1 MLSCQ
6 QMQVCPH
13 VVLISAQKVQF
24 PLELAWRL
32 CCKLYSNSEAKLA
45 EANIT
50 HTLIKLCARVVVFFT
65 SSCVII
71 LGLQAVQTGVCGC
84 YCVFNIVSTCFV
96 QTEVKVTVAGK

>member
-1 MLSCQ
+1 
-6 QMQVCPH
+6 MQVCPH

-50 HTLIKLCARVVVFFT
+50 HTLVKLCARVVVFFYLILCYHSGFAGGT
-65 SSCVII
+65 DWCVWV
-71 LGLQAVQTGVCGC
+71 LLR
-84 YCVFNIVSTCFV
+84 F
-96 QTEVKVTVAGK
+96 

>member
-50 HTLIKLCARVVVFFT
+50 HTLDKLCARFFFFLPHLVL
-65 SSCVII
+65 SFWVCRRYRLVCV
-71 LGLQAVQTGVCGC
+71 GVITFLTL
-84 YCVFNIVSTCFV
+84 YPLVLFR
-96 QTEVKVTVAGK
+96 QKVTVAGK